1 MCLCLCVYIEE
12 SEHRHAK
19 QGEQHVQR
27 LRGPSGMVDSGEQ
40 CLVWLGST
48 RCLDKGVRDN

>member
-19 QGEQHVQR
+19 QGELHVQR
-27 LRGPSGMVDSGEQ
+27 LGGPSGMVDSGNSVYCGWDPQ
-40 CLVWLGST
+40 
-48 RCLDKGVRDN
+48 GV